1 MIRSLCLS
9 LLLCAPVSFAG
20 HAAHAQVQ
28 SQGEVAAAARAAAER
43 LENATRQLDTAQ
55 SARDRVRALT
65 ETVTAFENGLEA
77 MRDGLRRASLREARL
92 TRELQA
98 REDEVAQLLG
108 VLLSMGDRP
117 SPTMLL
123 HPAGPVG
130 TARSGMILADVTP
143 ALNARAD
150 DLRAR
155 LDEITTLRF
164 LQQSAVDTLQSGLT
178 GVQEARTALSQAVA
192 ERTDLPRRFT
202 EDPVRTAILIAST
215 ETLEAFASGLSEMTT
230 DEDREDL
237 PEIADLRG
245 TLALPV
251 QGQILRR
258 AGEADSAGIT
268 RPGLLLATRP
278 RALVTSPTAATIRYR
293 GPLLNYGNVMIL
305 EPEAGT
311 LFVLA
316 GLDVVY
322 GGIGQVI
329 PAGSP
334 IGLMGGE
341 EAEIGEIL
349 ARSGNGSGTGR
360 PETLYIEVRQDDAPV
375 DPEAWF
381 ATREED

>member
-1 MIRSLCLS
+1 MIRRLALALLVSALS
-9 LLLCAPVSFAG
+9 LGGGPL
-20 HAAHAQVQ
+20 HAQAG
-28 SQGEVAAAARAAAER
+28 SDTEAAEAAQAAAER
-43 LENATRQLDTAQ
+43 LGRATRQLDAAQ

-65 ETVTAFENGLEA
+65 ETVAAFEDGLEA

-92 TRELQA
+92 TRELQT
-98 REDEVAQLLG
+98 REAEVAQLLG
-108 VLLSMGDRP
+108 VLQGMGSRP
-117 SPTMLL
+117 SPVMLL
-123 HPAGPVG
+123 HPEGPMG
-130 TARSGMILADVTP
+130 TARAGMILADVSP

-150 DLRAR
+150 DLRR
-155 LDEITTLRF
+155 KLQEISTLRL
-164 LQQSAVDTLQSGLT
+164 LQENAVETLQNGLN

-192 ERTDLPRRFT
+192 DRTDLPRRFT

-215 ETLEAFASGLSEMTT
+215 ETLEGFASGLSEITT
-230 DEDREDL
+230 DEDRSDL
-237 PEIADLRG
+237 PDISDLRG
-245 TLALPV
+245 SLPLPV
-251 QGQILRR
+251 QGRILRR
-258 AGEADSAGIT
+258 AGEADAAGIA

-278 RALVTSPTAATIRYR
+278 RALVTAPTAATIRYR
-293 GPLLNYGNVMIL
+293 GPLLDYGNVIIL
-305 EPEAGT
+305 EPQAGT

-334 IGLMGGE
+334 LGLMGGQD
-341 EAEIGEIL
+341 AEIGDIL
-349 ARSGNGSGTGR
+349 ANSGNGAGTGR